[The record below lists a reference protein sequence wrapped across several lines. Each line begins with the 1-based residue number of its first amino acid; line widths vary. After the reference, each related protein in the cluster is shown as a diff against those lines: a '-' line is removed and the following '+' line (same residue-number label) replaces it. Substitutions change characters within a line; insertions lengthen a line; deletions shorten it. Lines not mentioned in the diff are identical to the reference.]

1 MGTFG
6 EGCQEL
12 CECVGGETCDPATGK
27 CDCSEGRKGFQCED
41 GKDTKYNGY
50 ILNVSCRSTTML
62 HIMHGQHQTWTL
74 PEFQVVSL
82 PLMGV
87 DRSEINMTHV
97 LTWPH

>member
-1 MGTFG
+1 MFFVAVCPVGTFG

-50 ILNVSCRSTTML
+50 ILNVSGRSTTMQ
-62 HIMHGQHQTWTL
+62 HIIIVNRGDGL
-74 PEFQVVSL
+74 
-82 PLMGV
+82 
-87 DRSEINMTHV
+87 EIHYNNNITHY
-97 LTWPH
+97 LC